1 MHIHDSHSL
10 VPAKDASSQ
19 KLDKNCN
26 NNQLRLKRSVKY
38 GWQFIII
45 SSNVTLEVPLLH
57 PCKVSDRLTK
67 ELGQHMNSKTS
78 FSALCFIKSKHP
90 KAILAVK
97 CY

>member
-1 MHIHDSHSL
+1 MHIHDTHSL
-10 VPAKDASSQ
+10 VPAKDVSSQ
-19 KLDKNCN
+19 KLYKNCHS
-26 NNQLRLKRSVKY
+26 NQLRLKRSVTY
-38 GWQFIII
+38 GWEFIIS

-57 PCKVSDRLTK
+57 PYKVPDRLTK